1 MIKIIDTDSEDI
13 KRISIDGVLGKE
25 SYVYVSQVSESLP
38 SCYIHDEMLR
48 DKILKI
54 SINEILKKFDSLSI
68 EVDVENF
75 YSSNFKLTSPTRR
88 YRGNKS
94 RIELYVDSEEWKE
107 IYSLKEF
114 SEALETVSS
123 YDHDNIVNYF
133 RDDEEFITNGF
144 GFECEILDYSR
155 TIEAERTD
163 LISAANDLIFKAKK
177 LLSES
182 SGRLTLELNFPD
194 EIRTPC
200 EQYLMYFSQYL
211 LDLGIS
217 TSSEINHVNNST
229 IFSVIPEDKEQAL
242 EVIADSLAC
251 YLSLPDELE
260 HYTSQIKNKDISL
273 MQLESNVFHL
283 KSQLM
288 LAQSVLEAKNATIQS
303 LTLTNE
309 QYERLLSAKQT
320 ADSNPTKEVAVI
332 GEVVKVKEYK
342 GKIVTIDIPR
352 VISNLKRII
361 RKK

>member
-123 YDHDNIVNYF
+123 YDHDNIVSYF

-194 EIRTPC
+194 E
-200 EQYLMYFSQYL
+200 
-211 LDLGIS
+211 
-217 TSSEINHVNNST
+217 
-229 IFSVIPEDKEQAL
+229 
-242 EVIADSLAC
+242 
-251 YLSLPDELE
+251 
-260 HYTSQIKNKDISL
+260 
-273 MQLESNVFHL
+273 
-283 KSQLM
+283 
-288 LAQSVLEAKNATIQS
+288 
-303 LTLTNE
+303 
-309 QYERLLSAKQT
+309 
-320 ADSNPTKEVAVI
+320 
-332 GEVVKVKEYK
+332 
-342 GKIVTIDIPR
+342 
-352 VISNLKRII
+352 
-361 RKK
+361 